1 MEALIRI
8 VGCLIYGIY
17 KICEAFT
24 KYSVKKHKEKIERAE
39 KEKETSRLTFYNS
52 INNIYLGTITDWID
66 NNTTQEVTI
75 GISNEILRND
85 KDTQQSEG
93 EKKNN
98 TITEMKKDIDKLPKL
113 IEWSEPSELSN
124 RSNDTIKYEENGRIY
139 TDHVNNYVNN
149 LNTKI
154 AKIYQEYTNDNIKY
168 VNNTAGYLLKII
180 RNPQNKNQPRMN
192 YLFIQ
197 PNMISMLSSTYDDY
211 IKYLKMVLESY
222 IIVPESQRS
231 QYAQQPQ
238 QQYAQPLLQY
248 AQPQYAQPPKPIS
261 FDYDDTS
268 KQFTVTYNNMNTQIL
283 TADAFKNFVNQIEI
297 PNKTKIPKK
306 IETIQQNN
314 IYYHDNKSN
323 MYHMTISSYL
333 VKLNDS
339 IKDKNSTQRGG
350 GISSDLL
357 IEQVINSNF
366 SKMIGYIESCIQNSS
381 IQDKSGPFGTIDWI
395 SYNANCKN
403 NKLDK
408 KETFNRYTGTLL
420 PYMCTILYI
429 GLINENAK
437 EDVYIPHIREYVDKH
452 TNQNIHNVST
462 FENFDKNL
470 IEELVNFDH
479 GSLPFNLPILAKN
492 YSMIISNSKEFL
504 INECNQKMKVIIQK
518 DAVEI
523 GRNLLYNNT
532 EFKDLSMADKAEI
545 VEKVDKL
552 FQEKGIVETLR
563 NLDDS
568 SKEYIN
574 KLDEILRRALEND

>member
-1 MEALIRI
+1 
-8 VGCLIYGIY
+8 
-17 KICEAFT
+17 
-24 KYSVKKHKEKIERAE
+24 
-39 KEKETSRLTFYNS
+39 
-52 INNIYLGTITDWID
+52 
-66 NNTTQEVTI
+66 
-75 GISNEILRND
+75 
-85 KDTQQSEG
+85 
-93 EKKNN
+93 
-98 TITEMKKDIDKLPKL
+98 
-113 IEWSEPSELSN
+113 
-124 RSNDTIKYEENGRIY
+124 
-139 TDHVNNYVNN
+139 
-149 LNTKI
+149 
-154 AKIYQEYTNDNIKY
+154 
-168 VNNTAGYLLKII
+168 
-180 RNPQNKNQPRMN
+180 
-192 YLFIQ
+192 
-197 PNMISMLSSTYDDY
+197 
-211 IKYLKMVLESY
+211 
-222 IIVPESQRS
+222 
-231 QYAQQPQ
+231 
-238 QQYAQPLLQY
+238 
-248 AQPQYAQPPKPIS
+248 
-261 FDYDDTS
+261 
-268 KQFTVTYNNMNTQIL
+268 VTYNNMNTQIL